1 MAQPPASAHNG
12 QQIKA
17 DWNGKHPQRRSQ
29 THPPTD
35 MVSSTLPSSAKP
47 TSSKTIKVS
56 IHTPGVLTSDDLYSF
71 FSEYGK
77 ITSHPKIKEDGTPN
91 YVYINFSSGESAR
104 EASRVANRTINDVR
118 LTVKLDEKQIK
129 ADKHPQRRSEVSF
142 TPPSSAKPVQT
153 SSKTIKVSIHTPG
166 VLTSDDLYSF
176 FSEYGK
182 ITSHPKIKEDGTPN
196 YVYINFSSCES
207 AREASR
213 VANRTCN
220 DVRLTVKLQ
229 LDEKPV
235 RQIKDD
241 CQRCSE
247 AHPPTAHSV
256 VSSTPP
262 SLAKPLPTS
271 SRIIKVSIH
280 TPGVLTS
287 DDLYGFFSEYGKITC
302 YPEIKE
308 DGTPNYVYINFSSCE
323 SAREASR
330 VTNHTCNDVRLTVKL
345 DKKPVKENKTHKV
358 KDTDKLVSF
367 LLTKPPFLQEAEDI
381 AQQHDLSV
389 KLMKNEGPG
398 LLLIGSQ
405 ISSQA
410 MSQID
415 GLVDQIKQCLVP
427 EVAPLPCH
435 FIPLFENPKRFQE
448 IEDGHLVELSIDV
461 KGEQPTSLA
470 DFSTIVQ
477 SKLQTQP
484 SGKAGPTTIDSFMR
498 FFSENENTFFTIS
511 CRGEQKNVLAAKVAL
526 KEVCEKETVQRDF
539 ELRQCTPEME
549 RELLRQASRYL
560 VSTKVVKSTTPAT
573 MIITGC
579 CVYADTVKIALKDA
593 YHDLLQKD
601 STPAHWEPQTKEC
614 ELKQVQRGTKEWNGI
629 ESRVKLTIPHVQ
641 IVRLERIQNKLLWKK
656 YSQERE
662 IIEANSG
669 AVNEKELFHGTRG
682 TDPREIYDSDVGFDM
697 RFSAQGMCALFPFQV
712 CTVLAQSLAG
722 LFLSHRLPSMQL

>member
-1 MAQPPASAHNG
+1 MWSLECEAGMLEAEDKLISPC
-12 QQIKA
+12 
-17 DWNGKHPQRRSQ
+17 
-29 THPPTD
+29 
-35 MVSSTLPSSAKP
+35 
-47 TSSKTIKVS
+47 TSVAISRLIFPLHHHQLS
-56 IHTPGVLTSDDLYSF
+56 
-71 FSEYGK
+71 
-77 ITSHPKIKEDGTPN
+77 PN
-91 YVYINFSSGESAR
+91 AGPWGEA
-104 EASRVANRTINDVR
+104 
-118 LTVKLDEKQIK
+118 
-129 ADKHPQRRSEVSF
+129 
-142 TPPSSAKPVQT
+142 
-153 SSKTIKVSIHTPG
+153 IKVSIHTPG

-415 GLVDQIKQCLVP
+415 GLVDQIKQYILCLKWLLYHAILFRFLKTQSDFKRLKMAIWLSCLLMSKANSQQALLILVP
-427 EVAPLPCH
+427 LCSRSCRPNLLVKPVQPPL
-435 FIPLFENPKRFQE
+435 IPSCDFFQRMKIRFS
-448 IEDGHLVELSIDV
+448 L
-461 KGEQPTSLA
+461 SLA
-470 DFSTIVQ
+470 EE
-477 SKLQTQP
+477 SK
-484 SGKAGPTTIDSFMR
+484 K
-498 FFSENENTFFTIS
+498 
-511 CRGEQKNVLAAKVAL
+511 
-526 KEVCEKETVQRDF
+526 
-539 ELRQCTPEME
+539 
-549 RELLRQASRYL
+549 
-560 VSTKVVKSTTPAT
+560 
-573 MIITGC
+573 
-579 CVYADTVKIALKDA
+579 
-593 YHDLLQKD
+593 
-601 STPAHWEPQTKEC
+601 
-614 ELKQVQRGTKEWNGI
+614 
-629 ESRVKLTIPHVQ
+629 
-641 IVRLERIQNKLLWKK
+641 
-656 YSQERE
+656 
-662 IIEANSG
+662 
-669 AVNEKELFHGTRG
+669 
-682 TDPREIYDSDVGFDM
+682 
-697 RFSAQGMCALFPFQV
+697 MC
-712 CTVLAQSLAG
+712 
-722 LFLSHRLPSMQL
+722 